1 MTKALNDLMPPFG
14 VPDMPADAGE
24 DMYRWATDL
33 FPVCRS
39 LTGDGVRETLAYLG
53 QLMPSLNVHEV
64 ATGARCFDWIV
75 PDEWNIRSGYLLG
88 PDGKRVVDFAD
99 NNLHV
104 VGYSEPVDLML
115 SLDELQE
122 HLYSSVAQPDAVP
135 YVVSYYR
142 RRWGFCLTHRQRE
155 SLKPGTYR
163 AVIDSTLAAGSLT
176 YADLVVPGQ
185 TTDEV
190 LVSTY
195 VCHPSMANNEL
206 SGPVVTTALA
216 RWLFSQPER
225 RFTYRFVFVP
235 ETLGSIAY
243 LSRNLSLMKER
254 TKAGFVI
261 TCVGDNRAFSFLPSR
276 FGNTLADRAARHV
289 LRKLAPDFISYS
301 FLDRGSDE
309 RQYCFPGV
317 DLPVAS
323 VMRTKYNEYPEY
335 HTSLD
340 NLDVISPEGLAGAL
354 DAYRRIISLIENNV
368 CFRVTNLC
376 EPQLGRH
383 ALYPDLQRKDISSDV
398 VPILNILAYADGERD
413 LIGLCDIASVE
424 FDKALDLLGA
434 LHRAGLVA
442 VTPLGAQSP
451 EITETSSSML

>member
-1 MTKALNDLMPPFG
+1 MISVLNN
-14 VPDMPADAGE
+14 VMPAFGIPAIPAEAGV
-24 DMYRWATDL
+24 DMYRWAGDL
-33 FPVCRS
+33 FPICRS

-53 QLMPSLNVHEV
+53 QLMPDLNIHEV
-64 ATGARCFDWIV
+64 ATGTRCFDWIV
-75 PDEWNIRSGYLLG
+75 PDEWNIRSGYLVG
-88 PDGKRVVDFAD
+88 PNGEHVVNFAD

-104 VGYSEPVDLML
+104 VGYSEPVDLTL

-122 HLYSSVAQPDAVP
+122 HLYSSAAQPDAIP

-142 RRWGFCLTHRQRE
+142 RRWGFCLTHRLRE

-176 YADLVVPGQ
+176 YADIMVPGQ

-190 LVSTY
+190 LISTY

-206 SGPVVTTALA
+206 SGPVVATALA

-276 FGNTLADRAARHV
+276 FGNTLTDRAARHV
-289 LRKLAPDFISYS
+289 LRHLAPDFISYS

-340 NLDVISPEGLAGAL
+340 NLDVISPDGLAGAL
-354 DAYRRIISLIENNV
+354 NAYRRIISLIENNV
-368 CFRVTNLC
+368 YFRVTNLC

-383 ALYPDLQRKDISSDV
+383 ALYPDLQRKDISGDV
-398 VPILNILAYADGERD
+398 VPILNILAHADGERD

-424 FDKALDLLGA
+424 FSQALDLLGA
-434 LHRAGLVA
+434 LHRVGLVTVA
-442 VTPLGAQSP
+442 SHSAHSP
-451 EITETSSSML
+451 ETPQALSSML